1 MPSVLS
7 TRETTRCGFHQIGSL
22 TSVVNGVIIDNF
34 LSNSHLRKHL
44 TITLMTYIAV
54 SCCKTASDV
63 LLPSSHRSRDHP
75 EKIYI
80 FSRCPLF
87 FSAGNRKTKQR
98 QWTSY
103 DNSALPKWIF
113 IWKDIH
119 FRHSVKTIGT
129 SILCKG
135 GMWLP
140 QKASEISWTLFCL
153 LVFDCLL
160 VFSFP

>member
-87 FSAGNRKTKQR
+87 FLQETVKQ
-98 QWTSY
+98 
-103 DNSALPKWIF
+103 N
-113 IWKDIH
+113 KDSEQAMIILH
-119 FRHSVKTIGT
+119 YQNGFSFGKT
-129 SILCKG
+129 SIFATVSK
-135 GMWLP
+135 
-140 QKASEISWTLFCL
+140 Q
-153 LVFDCLL
+153 
-160 VFSFP
+160 